1 MILNFAIL
9 GLVRLGTT
17 CKVRIVP
24 DVNRNALHVALEQHV
39 IHALSVILSL
49 QEASAIQSVVME
61 AEMTV
66 KNVTMEILKTKMAVR
81 VAVMLRTTLFACLS
95 TPPPWAQMFASAM
108 QSRCLLL
115 GLSIGVPLRS
125 SSDLK
130 LNTMLR
136 MAPSRLMLKYSAL
149 KYWNLLF
156 STIKILEQNTTASWM

>member
-1 MILNFAIL
+1 MILNSVIL
-9 GLVRLGTT
+9 GLVRLVITF
-17 CKVRIVP
+17 KVQIVP
-24 DVNRNALHVALEQHV
+24 DVNRNALLVALAQHV

-61 AEMTV
+61 AEMIV
-66 KNVTMEILKTKMAVR
+66 KNATMEILKTKMAVR

-115 GLSIGVPLRS
+115 GLNIGVRLRS

-130 LNTMLR
+130 LNTILKMV
-136 MAPSRLMLKYSAL
+136 PSRPMLKYSAR
-149 KYWNLLF
+149 KYWKLLF
-156 STIKILEQNTTASWM
+156 SIIKTLEQNTTASWM